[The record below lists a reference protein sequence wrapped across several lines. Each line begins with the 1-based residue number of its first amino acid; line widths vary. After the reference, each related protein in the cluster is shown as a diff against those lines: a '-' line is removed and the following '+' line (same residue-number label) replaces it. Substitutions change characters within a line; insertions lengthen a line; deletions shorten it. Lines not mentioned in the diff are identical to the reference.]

1 MEPWQV
7 TKIPEYAR
15 ELSTDL
21 PRATRRNC
29 SVELTVKCNA
39 KEMTKEHISQL
50 MEQGYHIIE
59 FGVPR
64 KVEGDLWEYLSGL
77 DGELL
82 EIFILEELLTW
93 DDVQLEKIYLRFT

>member
-1 MEPWQV
+1 M
-7 TKIPEYAR
+7 
-15 ELSTDL
+15 
-21 PRATRRNC
+21 
-29 SVELTVKCNA
+29 
-39 KEMTKEHISQL
+39 

-59 FGVPR
+59 FGAPR

-93 DDVQLEKIYLRFT
+93 DDVQLEKIYLRLN